1 VTRWGLSPRESC
13 MAKTTIKDI
22 IKAKQEGRKITVLT
36 AADYL
41 TASLIDE
48 AGVDIILVGDSLG
61 MTTLGYETTL
71 PVTMEEML
79 HHTKAVVRGV
89 KNSLVVGDMP
99 FMSFQLSEDEAVENA
114 CLFLKEAGA
123 EAVKLE
129 GATDSIL
136 SLVKRLTSIG
146 VPVMGH
152 LGLTPQSIHQFGG
165 YDVQA
170 ADDKAAKVLL
180 QQAKALEDAGAFS
193 IVLEKIP
200 AAIGGKVSQ
209 SLQIPTISIGG
220 GPLCDGQVLV
230 TADMLGLFSKFK
242 PKFAKRYAEIGD
254 AMKKAFTEFK
264 DEVEEGKFPTE
275 EHSY

>member
-1 VTRWGLSPRESC
+1 

-22 IKAKQEGRKITVLT
+22 IKAKQEGRKISVLT

-48 AGVDIILVGDSLG
+48 AGIDIILVGDSLG

-99 FMSFQLSEDEAVENA
+99 FMSYQLSEDEAVENA

-123 EAVKLE
+123 EAIKLE
-129 GATDSIL
+129 GAADNIIR
-136 SLVKRLTSIG
+136 LVKRLTSIG
-146 VPVMGH
+146 IPVMGH

-170 ADDKAAKVLL
+170 SNQEAAKILVDEAKQL
-180 QQAKALEDAGAFS
+180 QGAGAFS

-200 AAIGGKVSQ
+200 AEIGGKVSE
-209 SLQIPTISIGG
+209 SLDIPTIGIGA

-230 TADMLGLFSKFK
+230 TADLLGLFSKFK
-242 PKFAKRYAEIGD
+242 PKFAKRYVELGEE
-254 AMKKAFTEFK
+254 MKKAFSEFRQ
-264 DEVEEGKFPTE
+264 EVQEGKFPTE